1 MNGVKVMVGGKYS
14 VALAVHVGIGVLV
27 SIAGVKLKV
36 AEGNAGVRLKIAVV
50 DAVAAGVT
58 GPGLI
63 ITATHPRQ

>member
-1 MNGVKVMVGGKYS
+1 MIV
-14 VALAVHVGIGVLV
+14 
-27 SIAGVKLKV
+27 GVKLKV

-50 DAVAAGVT
+50 DAMAAGVT

>member
-1 MNGVKVMVGGKYS
+1 MNGVKVLLGRMYRVAVAVQVG
-14 VALAVHVGIGVLV
+14 LGVPV
-27 SIAGVKLKV
+27 MIAGVKLKV
-36 AEGNAGVRLKIAVV
+36 GEGDAGVRLKIAVV